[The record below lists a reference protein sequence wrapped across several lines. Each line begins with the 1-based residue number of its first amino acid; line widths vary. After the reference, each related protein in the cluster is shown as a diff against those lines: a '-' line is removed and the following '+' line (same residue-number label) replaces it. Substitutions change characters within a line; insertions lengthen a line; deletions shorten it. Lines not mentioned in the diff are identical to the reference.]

1 MRDEIQALQSQ
12 LLKTLPKEKYNELP
26 IDNLSEY
33 YLDAPKVDP
42 FEEAVVLL
50 RNLVAENPKN
60 PEDLRLNEQKARRL
74 WSAAL
79 EKYEAEEKTSS
90 EFKSLQKTIH
100 SLLWLS
106 THQNELFDLMGS
118 IPNVDQTKLES
129 MPIDEVQIFTQSS
142 QEWLKLARN
151 FLKMSREDNVKVDEL
166 VQIKELLRSSEQLE
180 SHLKKALSRITSER
194 ENLNQIIRTSRELIE
209 KGRSIEAQ
217 RWPLGRKST
226 DQYGSCC

>member
-1 MRDEIQALQSQ
+1 MQS
-12 LLKTLPKEKYNELP
+12 LLKDTQRKIQRTP
-26 IDNLSEY
+26 INTLSENH
-33 YLDAPKVDP
+33 LDAPKVDP

-50 RNLVAENPKN
+50 RNLAAENHQN
-60 PEDLRLNEQKARRL
+60 PEKLRQKEQKARRL
-74 WSAAL
+74 WGAAL

-106 THQNELFDLMGS
+106 IHQNELFDLMGS

-142 QEWLKLARN
+142 QEWLKLARK

-166 VQIKELLRSSEQLE
+166 GQIKELQIKRATRKP
-180 SHLKKALSRITSER
+180 LKKRWQNYIRER
-194 ENLNQIIRTSRELIE
+194 T
-209 KGRSIEAQ
+209 
-217 RWPLGRKST
+217 
-226 DQYGSCC
+226 